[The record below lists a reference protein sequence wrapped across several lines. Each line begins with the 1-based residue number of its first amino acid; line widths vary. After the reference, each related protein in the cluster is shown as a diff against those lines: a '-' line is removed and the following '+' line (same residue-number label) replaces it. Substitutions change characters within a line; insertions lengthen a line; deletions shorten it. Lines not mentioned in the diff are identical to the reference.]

1 MTLLLRN
8 LQKTVVFDLPK
19 LKTDINLLRRIFR
32 TERYDLGVICME
44 DGQLREMN
52 KMYRGRNEP
61 TDVLSFPSHE
71 SLAPGRLPDP
81 WSDLAD
87 LGDIFLGMPYIQK
100 QCELDGTDVDTVLP
114 VLVTHGI
121 CHLIGYKHES
131 EEQFRQMLKKESD
144 ILKEYNKITNS
155 NLKPLTKN
163 VESQYH

>member
-1 MTLLLRN
+1 MITRRIRIPYIENKYFLRVVLSCSICKQLFRHPTSEILRLDCHFTQLDAKKRKLLFRTMTLLLRN

-71 SLAPGRLPDP
+71 VG
-81 WSDLAD
+81 
-87 LGDIFLGMPYIQK
+87 YILK
-100 QCELDGTDVDTVLP
+100 ILI
-114 VLVTHGI
+114 LVTTI
-121 CHLIGYKHES
+121 CL
-131 EEQFRQMLKKESD
+131 F
-144 ILKEYNKITNS
+144 NFKIYELS
-155 NLKPLTKN
+155 Y
-163 VESQYH
+163 S